1 MRFLKAPE
9 PQRQPDLRL
18 SVAVL
23 LVEAAR
29 QDDRFDPKERVV
41 IAQLLTRKFNL
52 APEECAAL
60 LAAGEA
66 GAGELVQLHGHTSA
80 IFEAM
85 TPDER
90 VHLVE
95 MLWEVAYAD
104 GVLDP
109 EEDLLIRRV
118 AGLIA
123 VSDRD
128 RVLARQRVV
137 ARIERPGQAERSG
150 FIARTGVCPSPDRFT
165 HRGRSSIRADRF
177 RLRQKDSS
185 MTKQDDNKA
194 LVGR

>member
-1 MRFLKAPE
+1 MFDHLMRLFQAPAPQLK
-9 PQRQPDLRL
+9 PDLRL

-29 QDDRFDPKERVV
+29 QDDRFEPAERTV
-41 IAQLLTRKFNL
+41 IEHLLMRKFAL
-52 APEECAAL
+52 TQEDCMAL

-66 GAGELVQLHGHTSA
+66 RAGEMVQLHGHTSM
-80 IFEAM
+80 IFEEM

-90 VHLVE
+90 IGLVE

-128 RVLARQRVV
+128 RVLARQRVA
-137 ARIERPGQAERSG
+137 ARLS
-150 FIARTGVCPSPDRFT
+150 
-165 HRGRSSIRADRF
+165 
-177 RLRQKDSS
+177 
-185 MTKQDDNKA
+185 
-194 LVGR
+194 

>member
-1 MRFLKAPE
+1 MFQQLMRMLNTPVPE
-9 PQRQPDLRL
+9 QRPDLRL

-29 QDDRFDPKERVV
+29 QDDHFDPNERAV
-41 IAQLLTRKFNL
+41 IAQLLTRKFEL

-66 GAGELVQLHGHTSA
+66 RAREMVQLHGYTTE
-80 IFEAM
+80 IFEQM

-90 VHLVE
+90 VGLVE

-123 VSDRD
+123 VTDRD

-137 ARIERPGQAERSG
+137 
-150 FIARTGVCPSPDRFT
+150 
-165 HRGRSSIRADRF
+165 GRS
-177 RLRQKDSS
+177 KD
-185 MTKQDDNKA
+185 
-194 LVGR
+194 